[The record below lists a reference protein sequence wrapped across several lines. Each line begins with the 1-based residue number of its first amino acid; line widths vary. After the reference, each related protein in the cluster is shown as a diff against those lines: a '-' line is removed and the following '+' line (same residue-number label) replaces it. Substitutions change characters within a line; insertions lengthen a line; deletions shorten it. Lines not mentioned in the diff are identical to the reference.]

1 MNQLAMFGSALLL
14 LLSLIVNDHYPPWRS
29 AHAEFLSLFAV
40 AALAV
45 GSLRASRLER
55 GVAAPVLFLALLAS
69 VPLLQAAV
77 GKVVYFGDAWVA
89 TAYLL
94 AAACAA
100 QASWLAAARDE
111 DRWTDTLA
119 ATLLAGAAL
128 NGGVAMVQRWS
139 VDLGGFGLFVMGLQ
153 PGRPPW
159 GNLGQP
165 NHLAELLF
173 LGMAGALALYERR
186 RIGGG
191 AAALAAVFLTFCAV
205 LTHSRTPLLLFGA
218 ALMWHLALAARLRL
232 RTPRWF
238 IVALA
243 AGWFGMFLAWPSVLE
258 AMDIANKFTVESR
271 ARAGPRTVIWSQ
283 LLEALWLQPW
293 TGWGWNQVSVAQMAV
308 AQGTADSRMSEFSHN
323 LLLDLALW
331 NGVVLAAAIV
341 GLAGWWLVRA
351 ARRVRTSAGAFG
363 LLVLLLLLTHSM
375 VEFPL
380 AYLYF
385 LVPCGF
391 ALGLVMRDGA
401 EPVVLRAPRGAGTFG
416 AAAVVIL
423 TVAAAV
429 DYWRVEE
436 AFREMRFTFARI
448 GRPMVAEAPPM
459 LSTQFTQL
467 AAQHHN
473 WLSTARPGMSEQEI
487 AAARDVSRRYGYAP
501 ILYRY
506 ALVQAMNGDVDGAR
520 VTMQRLCNLHAA
532 SFCDA
537 AKAEIRQLAAS
548 DHPELRALLH

>member
-14 LLSLIVNDHYPPWRS
+14 LLSLIVNDHYPPWRR

-55 GVAAPVLFLALLAS
+55 GVAAPVAFLALLAS

-77 GKVVYFGDAWVA
+77 GKVLYFGDAWVA

-100 QASWLAAARDE
+100 QASWLAAARNE

-139 VDLGGFGLFVMGLQ
+139 VDLGDFGLFVMGLQ

-218 ALMWHLALAARLRL
+218 AL
-232 RTPRWF
+232 
-238 IVALA
+238 V
-243 AGWFGMFLAWPSVLE
+243 
-258 AMDIANKFTVESR
+258 
-271 ARAGPRTVIWSQ
+271 
-283 LLEALWLQPW
+283 
-293 TGWGWNQVSVAQMAV
+293 
-308 AQGTADSRMSEFSHN
+308 
-323 LLLDLALW
+323 
-331 NGVVLAAAIV
+331 
-341 GLAGWWLVRA
+341 
-351 ARRVRTSAGAFG
+351 
-363 LLVLLLLLTHSM
+363 
-375 VEFPL
+375 
-380 AYLYF
+380 
-385 LVPCGF
+385 
-391 ALGLVMRDGA
+391 
-401 EPVVLRAPRGAGTFG
+401 
-416 AAAVVIL
+416 
-423 TVAAAV
+423 
-429 DYWRVEE
+429 
-436 AFREMRFTFARI
+436 
-448 GRPMVAEAPPM
+448 
-459 LSTQFTQL
+459 
-467 AAQHHN
+467 
-473 WLSTARPGMSEQEI
+473 
-487 AAARDVSRRYGYAP
+487 
-501 ILYRY
+501 
-506 ALVQAMNGDVDGAR
+506 
-520 VTMQRLCNLHAA
+520 
-532 SFCDA
+532 
-537 AKAEIRQLAAS
+537 
-548 DHPELRALLH
+548 